1 MEREGMIEAFEAWAM
16 QRYVRFFLTGSVLVG
31 GFAVATLL
39 IRQNDFVTAI
49 AIFSVS
55 LAALVGAGKLA
66 SP

>member
-1 MEREGMIEAFEAWAM
+1 MEREGMIEAWAT
-16 QRYVRFFLTGSVLVG
+16 QRYVRIFLTGSFLVG

-49 AIFSVS
+49 VIFSVG